1 MTLITGVNTGG
12 MRKWLP
18 TAVGVNLL
26 LGIPGVVPVW
36 LLSYF
41 AVNWPLAAIGW
52 TQREPTENDGM
63 LPWLLLGGPVVAL
76 FALLWWLANRPLRRR
91 TALDPRL
98 YWPVS
103 VLMTLVPS
111 ITLMIVL

>member
-1 MTLITGVNTGG
+1 MTPITGVNTGG

-18 TAVGVNLL
+18 TAVGVNLV

-41 AVNWPLAAIGW
+41 AVNWPLAAVGW

-103 VLMTLVPS
+103 ALMTLVPS

>member
-1 MTLITGVNTGG
+1 MTPITGVNTGG

-18 TAVGVNLL
+18 TAVGVNLV

-41 AVNWPLAAIGW
+41 AVNWPLAAVGW

-63 LPWLLLGGPVVAL
+63 LPWLLLGGR
-76 FALLWWLANRPLRRR
+76 WWRCSLCSGGLP
-91 TALDPRL
+91 TALYDAGQR
-98 YWPVS
+98 W
-103 VLMTLVPS
+103 TLAC
-111 ITLMIVL
+111 TGR

>member
-1 MTLITGVNTGG
+1 ML
-12 MRKWLP
+12 KWLL

-36 LLSYF
+36 LLSYL
-41 AVNWPLAAIGW
+41 AGNWPLAAVGW

-63 LPWLLLGGPVVAL
+63 LPWLLVGGPVVAL

-91 TALDPRL
+91 TALAPRL
-98 YWPVS
+98 YWSVS
-103 VLMTLVPS
+103 ALMTLVPS